1 MTTAAIDP
9 VDYTKL
15 AKVKADWTAA
25 EGALKELPCEPTE
38 EHMAWWKEKL
48 SQVQDVVVALEAE
61 RQVLVRP
68 LIDDKAR
75 LDKIFKEAAAAP
87 ERMKTLIKGKLAAA
101 AEAALALQQAAHET
115 ARLAAQAGDHEA
127 VALALESAPEVGGSF
142 VWEIESVDVKVLPE
156 EYWVVD
162 YAKLEALAAESRKS
176 EKPPAVPGVTFK
188 RTARVSA
195 RRGKK

>member
-38 EHMAWWKEKL
+38 EHMAWWK
-48 SQVQDVVVALEAE
+48 AE

-87 ERMKTLIKGKLAAA
+87 ERTKTLIKGKLAAA

-195 RRGKK
+195 RRGK